1 MTGFLHLTGQCVDIA
16 TEWNLKTMVCV
27 SNPLCKSVDIATEWN
42 LKEKYGVPVAL
53 AATVDIATE
62 WNLKNY
68 WDEQDGIGHR
78 RRYSNRMEFK
88 GKYSAEL

>member
-1 MTGFLHLTGQCVDIA
+1 
-16 TEWNLKTMVCV
+16 MVCV

-53 AATVDIATE
+53 ATTVDIATE
-62 WNLKNY
+62 WNLKGVELL
-68 WDEQDGIGHR
+68 DKDKAVIG
-78 RRYSNRMEFK
+78 RYSNRMEFK